1 MVVRLSGVKFHRR
14 THSITLLQKPI
25 CTPTDYSKTYGTF
38 MTLAMIDESG
48 QERPMTDNELKAQAE
63 KLKELTHKIQA
74 YLESARR
81 SVMSQFPRIDR
92 SVVEIK

>member
-1 MVVRLSGVKFHRR
+1 MEGRDVNQTVNTLDIACHRYNNIWR
-14 THSITLLQKPI
+14 V
-25 CTPTDYSKTYGTF
+25 TP
-38 MTLAMIDESG
+38 SG

-63 KLKELTHKIQA
+63 KLKQLTHKIQA

-92 SVVEIK
+92 SVVEIKWSGR

>member
-1 MVVRLSGVKFHRR
+1 M
-14 THSITLLQKPI
+14 I
-25 CTPTDYSKTYGTF
+25 SKTNKETTVSLF
-38 MTLAMIDESG
+38 CSG
-48 QERPMTDNELKAQAE
+48 QERPMTENELKAQAE

-92 SVVEIK
+92 NIVEIK